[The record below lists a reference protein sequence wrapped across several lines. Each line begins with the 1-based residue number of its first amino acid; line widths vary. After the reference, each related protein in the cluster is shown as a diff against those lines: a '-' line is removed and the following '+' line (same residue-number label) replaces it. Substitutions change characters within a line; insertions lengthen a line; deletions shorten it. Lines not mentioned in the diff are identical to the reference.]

1 MTDQPVFLRVKQVLE
16 IHDRVIRDFG
26 GDPLVRDRGLL
37 ESAVRMPRSTFDGKL
52 LHESVP
58 VMAAAYLYHLCM
70 NHPFLD
76 GNKRTALATAEVF
89 LILTGMELGADNATL
104 HELTM
109 GVAASRVSKAEVAVF
124 FAEHA
129 APR

>member
-1 MTDQPVFLRVKQVLE
+1 
-16 IHDRVIRDFG
+16 
-26 GDPLVRDRGLL
+26 
-37 ESAVRMPRSTFDGKL
+37 
-52 LHESVP
+52 
-58 VMAAAYLYHLCM
+58 MAAAYLYHLCL

-76 GNKRTALATAEVF
+76 GDKRTALATAEVF
-89 LILTGMELGADNATL
+89 LILNGMELGADNAAL

-109 GVAASRVSKAEVAVF
+109 GVAAGRVSKAEVAVC